1 MNGLLKLAPLST
13 FLLAASFAAAAGCG
27 SNSGGGSGSGGSGT
41 PGSGSGGATAGSGG
55 GSGSGGSGT
64 TGSGGSGSGGS
75 GSIGSGGAGSGGSSA
90 IDAGAE
96 GGTDTPAAG
105 PMAQATIMPVG
116 QGTITGTVTFVN
128 VPEGVQVTYALENC
142 PTGIHPTHIHVGAT
156 CGADGQAAGLHW
168 DPPRGEGIGGN
179 SQITCD
185 AQMKGTLTYT
195 RASTVAN
202 TRWTIGGPDATNV
215 VGHTLMVHALGANA
229 TDRQGCGPIVM
240 K

>member
-13 FLLAASFAAAAGCG
+13 FLLAASLAAAGCG
-27 SNSGGGSGSGGSGT
+27 SSSGGGSGSG
-41 PGSGSGGATAGSGG
+41 GSGG
-55 GSGSGGSGT
+55 GSGSGGSGS
-64 TGSGGSGSGGS
+64 TGSGGISGSGGS
-75 GSIGSGGAGSGGSSA
+75 GTNGSGSGGAGSGGSPA
-90 IDAGAE
+90 LDAGAE

-105 PMAQATIMPVG
+105 PMAQAIITPVG

-142 PTGIHPTHIHVGAT
+142 PTGIHPTHIHVGTA
-156 CGADGQAAGLHW
+156 CGPDGNAAGGHW
-168 DPPRGEGIGGN
+168 DTPRGEGIGGN

-195 RASTVAN
+195 RASTVAT
-202 TRWTIGGPDATNV
+202 TRWTIGGPDATNI